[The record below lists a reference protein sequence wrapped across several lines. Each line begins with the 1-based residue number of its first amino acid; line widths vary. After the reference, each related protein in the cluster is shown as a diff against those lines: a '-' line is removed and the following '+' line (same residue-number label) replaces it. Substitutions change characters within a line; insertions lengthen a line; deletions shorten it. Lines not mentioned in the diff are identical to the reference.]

1 MLMPVEKQRVTIEDR
16 MGGRDNHFNL
26 IRFVAAL
33 AVLVTHS
40 FALSSGHRENQ
51 PLWTTYGM
59 TPGSIAVDVFFV
71 TSGFLVCHSLFS
83 RQNLLEF
90 AAARALRILPALWV
104 VLAITVVLVG
114 PTLTTLNLGDFARS
128 HETWRYVIK
137 NASIVSGMA
146 PTLPGVFEHNA
157 VARLVNSSLWTL
169 YHEVWLYAC
178 LCTYWI
184 LAGLIWNRRV
194 PWVSRLIL
202 LSCFVAAVLTVY
214 SRLTGWHYQ
223 WPRLAFAF
231 FTGASFYVL
240 RGKIK
245 LSGVTA
251 CVLALALTIAS
262 VQRDVF
268 YVVYS
273 AAVGYLVLF
282 AAYARATPLLAFNR
296 LGDYSYGVYIYGF
309 LVQQLLVNAFP
320 GIGTGPLMAASIIA
334 TLVCG
339 MASWHLIEKP
349 ALSKKAWV
357 SARINPSR

>member
-1 MLMPVEKQRVTIEDR
+1 MLMLAAEQRMTIEDR
-16 MGGRDNHFNL
+16 IGGRDNHFNL
-26 IRFVAAL
+26 IRFLAAL

-40 FALSSGHRENQ
+40 FALSSGKQENE

-59 TPGSIAVDVFFV
+59 TLGSIAVDVFFV
-71 TSGFLVCHSLFS
+71 TSGFLVCNSLVS
-83 RQNLLEF
+83 KQNLLEF

-104 VLAITVVLVG
+104 VLVITVLLVG
-114 PTLTTLNLGDFARS
+114 PALTTLTLSDFARS

-137 NASIVSGMA
+137 NATIFGGMA
-146 PTLPGVFEHNA
+146 HTLPGVFEHNTMP
-157 VARLVNSSLWTL
+157 RLVNSSLWTL
-169 YHEVWLYAC
+169 FYEVWFYAC
-178 LCTYWI
+178 LCVCWW
-184 LAGLIWNRRV
+184 LAGLMPPRRV
-194 PWVSRLIL
+194 AWMGRIIIL
-202 LSCFVAAVLTVY
+202 GVVIAAALTVY

-240 RGKIK
+240 RDRIE
-245 LSGVTA
+245 LSGRAAFAVILGMA
-251 CVLALALTIAS
+251 IAS
-262 VQRDVF
+262 VHRDAF
-268 YVVYS
+268 YLVYS

-320 GIGTGPLMAASIIA
+320 GIGTGPLMAASIVA

-339 MASWHLIEKP
+339 AASWHLVEKP

-357 SARINPSR
+357 SARINPPR